1 MGEKLLKIKCKVADT
16 LINLTNKLSLALPM
30 KNYIAFESNPDFS
43 DNTGAL
49 YEEMI
54 SEGLNEKYN
63 FFWMLNDSKSH
74 DLPKNVF
81 EIQHDFIACLKK
93 TWVLGRAKFI
103 IDCNVY
109 LHKTRE
115 DQTRVHLKHG
125 LPIKDASNYT
135 KKCGSVDLITVP
147 SEQWIDICAKEHNV
161 PNNIVKPLGF
171 PRNDIL
177 SLKKHDKISI
187 IWMPT
192 YRTHKLL
199 KDNRFEKFSVF
210 GVPCIENSND
220 FLELNDILVKNNV
233 MLYIGFH
240 PVQKLD
246 NIKFENLSN
255 ITLCDD
261 CYLNSRNLKLY
272 EFLCETDALI
282 SDYSSIYFDYLLLN
296 NPIALSLGDF
306 DEYSKYNG
314 LIYKTLKEF
323 KEAFPAV
330 YLDNF
335 EDLKQ
340 FIKNV
345 ADHNNEIAEPVK
357 RANEKYNMGQVK
369 NSSKTIIKYL
379 KENCNL

>member
-1 MGEKLLKIKCKVADT
+1 MGERLLKIKCKVADT
-16 LINLTNKLSLALPM
+16 LINLTNKLSVALPM

-54 SEGLNEKYN
+54 SEGLNEKYK

-81 EIQHDFIACLKK
+81 EIQRDFIACLKK

-115 DQTRVHLKHG
+115 EQIRVHLKHG

-147 SEQWIDICAKEHNV
+147 SEQWIGICAKEHNV

-192 YRTHKLL
+192 YRTHKLQS
-199 KDNRFEKFSVF
+199 DNNFGKFSLF
-210 GVPCIENSND
+210 GVPCIEKPDD
-220 FLELNDILVKNNV
+220 FFELNNTLVNNDV
-233 MLYIGFH
+233 ILYIRFH
-240 PVQKLD
+240 PAQKLD
-246 NIKFENLSN
+246 NIRFEHYSN
-255 ITLCDD
+255 IILCDD
-261 CYLNSRNLKLY
+261 NYLKSRNLKLY

-296 NPIALSLGDF
+296 NPIALSLSDF

-330 YLDNF
+330 YLNNL
-335 EDLKQ
+335 EELKK
-340 FIKNV
+340 FIIDV
-345 ADHNNEIAEPVK
+345 AEHNIKICEPIK
-357 RANEKYNMGQVK
+357 SANEKYNMGQVR

-379 KENCNL
+379 KENYNL